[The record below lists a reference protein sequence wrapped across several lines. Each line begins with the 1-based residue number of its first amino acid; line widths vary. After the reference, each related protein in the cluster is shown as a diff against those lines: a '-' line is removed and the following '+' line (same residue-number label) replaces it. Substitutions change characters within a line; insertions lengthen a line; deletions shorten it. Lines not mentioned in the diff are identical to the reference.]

1 MTDAPF
7 YQIAEKYQSIVDLM
21 DDLGDEPDES
31 LLEALTTAMA
41 EIEDEIGSKAENI
54 VALLASWEALEAAI
68 KLEVDRLRDRQKSLQ
83 RRSERLRAYMIRHMQ
98 GRGIKKI
105 ETPIRNISLVQGR
118 ERVIVD
124 DLDKLPQGTF
134 DTEYVIK
141 PDKKLIMER
150 HKAGMETEGAHIERG
165 DDYLLIR

>member
-1 MTDAPF
+1 MTDKTF
-7 YQIAEKYQSIVDLM
+7 YQIAEQYQSIVDL
-21 DDLGDEPDES
+21 LDEESDETMI
-31 LLEALTTAMA
+31 EALSTAM
-41 EIEDEIGSKAENI
+41 DEIQDELQSKAENI
-54 VALLASWEALEAAI
+54 VALLASWEALEGAI
-68 KLEVDRLRDRQKSLQ
+68 KSEVDRLRDRQKTLQ
-83 RRSERLRAYMIRHMQ
+83 RRSERLRGYVIRHMQ

-105 ETPIRNISLVQGR
+105 ETPLRNISLVQGR

-150 HKAGMETEGAHIERG
+150 HKAGMDTEGAHIERG